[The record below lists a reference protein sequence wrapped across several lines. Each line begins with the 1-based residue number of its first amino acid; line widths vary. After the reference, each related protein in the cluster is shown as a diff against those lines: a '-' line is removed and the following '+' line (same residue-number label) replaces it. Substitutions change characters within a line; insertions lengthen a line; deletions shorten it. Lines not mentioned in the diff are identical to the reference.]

1 MVLSY
6 KDVTNAWCHELN
18 KKQQQTTTIIIYYPL
33 NSEIKRV
40 KHEHHDERSNFPP
53 LVIMKIAT
61 KNNFHQ
67 ILMHKH
73 EKRYQSSKKM
83 ARLESLSLNRV
94 GEKRNFANHIYAER
108 YAMICYEAFICT
120 IRMWVTFSTPFNS
133 CEYLIN
139 SGSNPITKN

>member
-1 MVLSY
+1 MLSY

-40 KHEHHDERSNFPP
+40 KHEHQDERSNFPP

-73 EKRYQSSKKM
+73 EKRYQSFKKNGTVGI
-83 ARLESLSLNRV
+83 SLSESSWRETQF
-94 GEKRNFANHIYAER
+94 GEPHLCRT
-108 YAMICYEAFICT
+108 ICYEAFICI

-139 SGSNPITKN
+139 SGSNPTTKN

>member
-1 MVLSY
+1 MLSY

-40 KHEHHDERSNFPP
+40 KHEHQDERSNFPP

-73 EKRYQSSKKM
+73 EKRYQSFKKNGTVGI
-83 ARLESLSLNRV
+83 SLSLNRV
-94 GEKRNFANHIYAER
+94 GEKRNLANHIYAEQ
-108 YAMICYEAFICT
+108 YAMRPSFASFECGS
-120 IRMWVTFSTPFNS
+120 FSAHRSIHVN
-133 CEYLIN
+133 I
-139 SGSNPITKN
+139 